1 MSNIPYNYNQYVDD
15 VTKLRQRGTVSTG
28 EQVKSPNSAGSRGL
42 ARVEA
47 FADGPNQLMKANN
60 TDADQELERIKYLA
74 GL

>member
-1 MSNIPYNYNQYVDD
+1 MSNIPYNYNQYMDD
-15 VTKLRQRGTVSTG
+15 VTKLRQRGTVSAG

>member
-1 MSNIPYNYNQYVDD
+1 MSNIPYNYNQYMDD

-47 FADGPNQLMKANN
+47 FTDGPNQLMKANN

>member
-1 MSNIPYNYNQYVDD
+1 MSNIPYNYNQYMDD